1 MRFFKRAEKD
11 KFFKKARLTAVAGAA
26 FFTMALNSG
35 SIYDSITL
43 DELVAVVAGT
53 GLDYNLNGEM
63 IDIRSG
69 PFIGVTGCNTQGS
82 CTDVMIMLSLEDV
95 TPTLDQVNEWNQTR
109 KIPEA
114 SINSD
119 GTLLFEHYMTAKGI
133 TSTAIVD
140 TIDWFWKA
148 ISDDKEFWSKSEPTS

>member
-1 MRFFKRAEKD
+1 MKIFKRVKQN
-11 KFFKKARLTAVAGAA
+11 KFRAWAKISALASAA

-35 SIYDSITL
+35 SVYDSITL
-43 DELVAVVAGT
+43 DELVAVIEGT
-53 GLDYNLNGEM
+53 GLDYSMNGDM
-63 IDIRSG
+63 IDVRSG
-69 PFIGVTGCNTQGS
+69 PFIGVTGCNTLGS

-95 TPTLDQVNEWNQTR
+95 TPSLDKVNEWNQTR

-148 ISDDKEFWSKSEPTS
+148 ISDDKDFWSTSEPTS